1 MGNNNYNDDG
11 PVYFVN
17 AELKTSKAGKK
28 YVWSKTFDLDAV
40 KTKLGTSVVSI
51 TITTKKNPKTPEE
64 RLLIFKPSEAKYIP
78 RTQGSEG
85 NGYSNHSSGNSDDDV
100 VL

>member
-28 YVWSKTFDLDAV
+28 YVWSKTFDLEAI
-40 KTKLGTSVVSI
+40 KSKLGTSVVSV
-51 TITTKKNPKTPEE
+51 TITTKKNPKAPEE

-78 RTQGSEG
+78 RSQGSEG
-85 NGYSNHSSGNSDDDV
+85 GGYSNNSGSSDDDV

>member
-1 MGNNNYNDDG
+1 MGNNNYKDDG

-17 AELKTSKAGKK
+17 AELKTSKAGRK
-28 YVWSKTFDLDAV
+28 YVWSKTFDLEAI
-40 KTKLGTSVVSI
+40 KSKLGTSVVSV

-78 RTQGSEG
+78 RSTGSEDS
-85 NGYSNHSSGNSDDDV
+85 GYSNNSGSSDDDV